1 MTYESAFLKKLI
13 GEALPKPT
21 KGSSVSFVSS
31 DTRGFPENT
40 FQSNEDFEEL
50 KTDHGL
56 SGAELET
63 LRLIYQETIDYG
75 SAHHSC
81 KSPDQAKGWC
91 EFLNYHL
98 PSDRDVCVIRNREI
112 NTYKLTIRRRRDE

>member
-1 MTYESAFLKKLI
+1 MTYESAFLKKLM

-31 DTRGFPENT
+31 DTRGCPENT
-40 FQSNEDFEEL
+40 FQSNENFEEL
-50 KTDHGL
+50 KTVHGL
-56 SGAELET
+56 SEAALET

-81 KSPDQAKGWC
+81 KSPDQAKG
-91 EFLNYHL
+91 
-98 PSDRDVCVIRNREI
+98 
-112 NTYKLTIRRRRDE
+112 

>member
-40 FQSNEDFEEL
+40 LQSNEDFEEL

-81 KSPDQAKGWC
+81 KSPEQAKAWC
-91 EFLNYHL
+91 EFLNSHL
-98 PSDRDVCVIRNREI
+98 PSDRDVCVIRDREI
-112 NTYKLTIRRRRDE
+112 NTYTLSIMGKTS